1 VSLNASQ
8 LKINAMQKVL
18 LGGLIVMSIKV
29 LTYFLT
35 HSNAVLTDALESII
49 NIITGVFALFSLY
62 YASKPKDEDHPY
74 GHGKIELL
82 SAGFEGGLIFISGM
96 LIIGKSVYGFF
107 QPAAIHSLDLAALL
121 SMVAGAANFVMG
133 KYLVNLGKK
142 HKSLIMVADGKH
154 LLSDTVSSVG
164 LVIGLLLIHFTNL
177 LWLDHVIAIIFGGF
191 IFYTGFKLLKQS
203 ITGLL
208 DEADYENLAKLIIVL
223 NEHRR
228 EKWIDIHNLRVLKF
242 GHTLHIDAH
251 ITLPWYDNLEN
262 THYEVVSVEQLIK
275 EKIHEEIEFFIH
287 SDPCIPSSCAICSI
301 ANCKVRS
308 NPFEQK
314 LDWTLKNLLP
324 DRKHSLIH

>member
-1 VSLNASQ
+1 
-8 LKINAMQKVL
+8 
-18 LGGLIVMSIKV
+18 
-29 LTYFLT
+29 
-35 HSNAVLTDALESII
+35 
-49 NIITGVFALFSLY
+49 
-62 YASKPKDEDHPY
+62 
-74 GHGKIELL
+74 
-82 SAGFEGGLIFISGM
+82 
-96 LIIGKSVYGFF
+96 
-107 QPAAIHSLDLAALL
+107 
-121 SMVAGAANFVMG
+121 MG

>member
-107 QPAAIHSLDLAALL
+107 QPAAMHSLDLAALL